1 MAKPKLQPS
10 PSTIFQQGIKPI
22 ILGLVSTT
30 HDPIVNEPEEKQTER
45 PSVKDG
51 RRATKTNPNPGRKA
65 WVFLFPGPVYYI
77 CTPVAWD
84 QASMIF
90 LGCKPILLCKDEYLI
105 LKQGG

>member
-10 PSTIFQQGIKPI
+10 LSKMFQQGIKPI

-30 HDPIVNEPEEKQTER
+30 HDPIGNEPEGKQAER
-45 PSVKDG
+45 PFVKDG
-51 RRATKTNPNPGRKA
+51 RRATKTTPNPGRKA

-77 CTPVAWD
+77 CLPVAWD
-84 QASMIF
+84 QAMIF

-105 LKQGG
+105 LKI